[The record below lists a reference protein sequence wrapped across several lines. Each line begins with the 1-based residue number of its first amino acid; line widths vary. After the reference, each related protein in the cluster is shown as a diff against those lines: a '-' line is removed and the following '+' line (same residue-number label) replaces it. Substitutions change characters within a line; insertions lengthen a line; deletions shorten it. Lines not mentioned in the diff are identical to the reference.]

1 MAEIRIESA
10 DGASRRVVLDKER
23 FTIGRSRENDVFLP
37 DQWLSRH
44 HAEVRSRGT
53 GYVLVDLGSKNGT
66 LLNGTRLAGE
76 QALREG
82 DLITLGEHRL
92 TFSHAVSDETDDDI
106 EPIGTRIFPAKEIS
120 DVVTKPVE
128 DPGELVRQNR
138 LLRTLSQAAS
148 DLLIHRSLDE
158 LFERILELLMEAVPA
173 ERAAILIVEVASP
186 HPIIKASKSRAGA
199 PITKVSRSIARR
211 ALEERVSLLLPN
223 LLEDQ
228 AFKTQDSILTSGIR
242 SALCAPLWFTGESA
256 DRDAVI
262 GLVYMDSM
270 QRSHSFTED
279 DVRVVTAVANIAAVQ
294 IENARLLEENIEKRQ
309 LEDDMRKAAEIQ
321 QRLLPGKPPDVP
333 GYDVAG
339 SNHPCRTVGGD
350 YFDYLLLNP
359 DRLYLAL
366 GDVSGKG
373 TGAALLMTVLRAAV
387 RAHWTEFEPAEAV
400 GRINRTVCQNIPDG
414 KFATFAMARLEPST
428 GELIYVNA
436 GHNPPILARADGRLE
451 ELTEGGMVLGMFDP
465 VPYVHGCARLEK
477 GDTLVIFSDGVSE
490 TWDKA
495 GEEYGEARL
504 AQAVKRDRGLTAAA
518 IEANILTEIDQ
529 FSGGAKATDDRTL
542 IVLKRV

>member
-10 DGASRRVVLDKER
+10 DGASRRVTLDKER
-23 FTIGRSRENDVFLP
+23 FTIGRSRENDIFLP

-44 HAEVRSRGT
+44 HAEVRTRAT

-66 LLNGTRLAGE
+66 LLNGARLAGE

-92 TFSHAVSDETDDDI
+92 TFSNAISDETDDDM

-158 LFERILELLMEAVPA
+158 LFNRILELLMEAVPA
-173 ERAAILIVEVASP
+173 ERAAILIVEAGSA

-228 AFKTQDSILTSGIR
+228 AFKTQDSILSSGIR
-242 SALCAPLWFTGESA
+242 SALCAPLWFTGEIVE
-256 DRDAVI
+256 RDAVI

-279 DVRVVTAVANIAAVQ
+279 DIRVVTAVANIAAVQ
-294 IENARLLEENIEKRQ
+294 IENARLMEENIEKRQ

-321 QRLLPGKPPDVP
+321 QRLLPGAPPILA

-350 YFDYLLLNP
+350 YFDYLQTP

-414 KFATFAMARLEPST
+414 KFATFAMARLDPAT
-428 GELIYVNA
+428 GDIVYVNA
-436 GHNPPILARADGRLE
+436 GHNPPILARADGTLE

-465 VPYVHGCARLEK
+465 VPYVHGCAHLDK

-490 TWDKA
+490 TWDKG

-504 AQAVKRDRGLTAAA
+504 AQAIRRDRALSAAR
-518 IEANILTEIDQ
+518 IEASILTEIDL